1 MPGAIVC
8 HHHHRCDVRRAD
20 RIEGRIERPARLR
33 GLGDLAAFAVDAQNV
48 HTSSVTALVGTVC
61 IDVESDDDGLE
72 ISEIKDAFLRHRFG
86 THTQRASVIHDM
98 EHAWSLR
105 DYCSDVPFAYR
116 RMLRAVWRRVK
127 AHTERAELEKRLW
140 EESIDAHGMC
150 ARGHIARL
158 ANVLQG
164 YDETAAPAPVPR
176 GELLQNAMA
185 RIALLPVDER
195 RAEAERVFAELAV
208 TASERTPW
216 LDALSV

>member
-1 MPGAIVC
+1 
-8 HHHHRCDVRRAD
+8 
-20 RIEGRIERPARLR
+20 
-33 GLGDLAAFAVDAQNV
+33 
-48 HTSSVTALVGTVC
+48 
-61 IDVESDDDGLE
+61 
-72 ISEIKDAFLRHRFG
+72 
-86 THTQRASVIHDM
+86 
-98 EHAWSLR
+98 
-105 DYCSDVPFAYR
+105 
-116 RMLRAVWRRVK
+116 MLRAVWRRVK